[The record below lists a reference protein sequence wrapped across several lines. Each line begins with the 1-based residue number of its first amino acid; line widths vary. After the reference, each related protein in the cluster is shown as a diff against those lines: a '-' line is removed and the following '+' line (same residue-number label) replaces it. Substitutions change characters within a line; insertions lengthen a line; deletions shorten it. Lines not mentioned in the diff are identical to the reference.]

1 MPQTPV
7 RILSFI
13 LVLLALPGIA
23 GAQAGASPL
32 GTGSIRGAVL
42 DAQTRLPLP
51 ATQVRLVQLGRGDL
65 SHRGGEFHFDG
76 VAPGTYTVSAQ
87 RLGYA
92 PGSVT
97 VRVEAGQ
104 TVRVDLPLTPSA
116 IELEGLVVT
125 GTGRARLLEETYR
138 PTSVVEGAAL
148 RRQLGSSVAA
158 TIEREPGIAQRYN
171 GPAAAQPV
179 IRGLSGDRV
188 LVLEDGNR
196 TGDIAST
203 ASDHAVTIDPLTAER
218 IEVVRGPAGLLYGS
232 NALGGVINVIREDVP
247 RTFPDRITGT
257 ASVQGES
264 VNQGFT
270 AGGEMMAPLGPVAAR
285 AELSLRRAGDTR
297 TPLGPLPST
306 EMEGYNAAVGGSW
319 VHHHGFIGAAG
330 RDYQLSYGVPG
341 TFEGET
347 IPGAHEG
354 GVSIDLRRSTAR
366 AEAAWLFDAGLIR
379 SLEGTANYVR
389 FEQTEFEPGGFV
401 GTRFG
406 QLSGTANLLAR
417 HEHRNGGVRIEG
429 AVGAW
434 AMGRDFS
441 VSGGATGSHPAQQ
454 IAVAAFLYEEFA
466 YGPVGLEVGGRYDWT
481 AIDPVLRGAGD
492 REGAR
497 TREFGAFSGS
507 VATTFELGPGI
518 RVGGSIARAFRTPS
532 IEELFSNGPHLAD
545 YSYNIGNPDLG
556 SEYGLGTDLFLR
568 LGRPGLRFDASVFRN
583 SISNYI
589 YYAPTGELDPRFNRF
604 PVYQA
609 AADDAV
615 LLGAE
620 GRAQWEVLRGFVL
633 DGGASYVRGHRSAGD
648 EPLPAIPP
656 LSGTLEGRWDGR
668 RYSLGLGWRGAAE
681 QTRVAFPEQPTSG
694 YSLFNATAGMRWT
707 AWDRMHTLTLQVEN
721 LTDAVWR
728 DHLSRIKEVAPQPGR
743 NVQLLYR
750 VNF

>member
-1 MPQTPV
+1 V
-7 RILSFI
+7 E
-13 LVLLALPGIA
+13 
-23 GAQAGASPL
+23 
-32 GTGSIRGAVL
+32 
-42 DAQTRLPLP
+42 
-51 ATQVRLVQLGRGDL
+51 LGRGDL
-65 SHRGGEFHFDG
+65 SHRGGDFHFDR
-76 VAPGTYTVSAQ
+76 VFPGTYTVSAQ

-92 PGSVT
+92 PASAT
-97 VRVEAGQ
+97 VRVVAGE
-104 TVRVDLPLTPSA
+104 TARVELVMTTSA

-125 GTGRARLLEETYR
+125 GTGRARLAEETYR

-203 ASDHAVTIDPLTAER
+203 AADHAVTIDPLTAER

-247 RTFPDRITGT
+247 RTLPERLTGM
-257 ASVQGES
+257 ASAQGES
-264 VNQGFT
+264 VNRGVT
-270 AGGEMMAPLGPVAAR
+270 AGAEVMAPLGPIAAR
-285 AELSLRRAGDTR
+285 AELSLRRAGETR
-297 TPLGPLPST
+297 TPLGMLPST
-306 EMEGYNAAVGGSW
+306 EMEGYNLGAGASW
-319 VHHHGFIGAAG
+319 VHHHGYIGAAA
-330 RDYQLSYGVPG
+330 RDYSMSYGVPG
-341 TFEGET
+341 TFEGVT

-354 GVSIDLRRSTAR
+354 GVTIDLRRTTAR
-366 AEAAWLFDAGLIR
+366 AEGAWLYEGGPIR
-379 SLEGTANYVR
+379 SLEATGNYTR
-389 FEQTEFEPGGFV
+389 FEQTEFESGGFV

-406 QLSGTANLLAR
+406 QLTGTANLLAR
-417 HEHRNGGVRIEG
+417 HEHQNGGLRIEG
-429 AVGAW
+429 AAGAW

-454 IAVAAFLYEEFA
+454 VAFAGFLYEEFA
-466 YGPVGLEVGGRYDWT
+466 WRNVGFEAGGRFDWT
-481 AIDPVLRGAGD
+481 SIDPVLRGAGD
-492 REGAR
+492 RPGVR
-497 TREFGAFSGS
+497 TREFSAFSGS
-507 VATTFELGPGI
+507 AAATFEVQPGVRLGAS
-518 RVGGSIARAFRTPS
+518 VARAFRTPS
-532 IEELFSNGPHLAD
+532 IEELFSDGPHLAD
-545 YSYNIGNPDLG
+545 YSFNVGNPDLG
-556 SEYGLGTDLFLR
+556 AEYGHGTDLFVR
-568 LGRPGLRFDASVFRN
+568 VTRPRLRFDATVFRN
-583 SISNYI
+583 AIRNYI

-604 PVYQA
+604 PVYRA
-609 AADDAV
+609 EADDAV

-620 GRAQWEVLRGFVL
+620 GRAQWEVARGFVL
-633 DGGASYVRGHRSAGD
+633 DGGASYVRGERAEGD

-656 LSGTLEGRWDGR
+656 LSGQLEGRWEGV

-681 QTRVAFPEQPTSG
+681 QTRVALPEQPTAA

-707 AWDRMHTLTLQVEN
+707 AWDRMHTLTLQVQN
-721 LTDAVWR
+721 LTDVVWR